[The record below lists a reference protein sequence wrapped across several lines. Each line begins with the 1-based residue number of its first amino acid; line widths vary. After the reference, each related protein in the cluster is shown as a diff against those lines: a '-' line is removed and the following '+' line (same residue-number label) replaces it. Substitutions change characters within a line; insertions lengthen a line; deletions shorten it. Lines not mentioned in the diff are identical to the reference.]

1 MKKILL
7 YTSLIL
13 CFFSCKNEKDITTTH
28 HNSVE
33 KRKPNTD
40 YTPAFDGQTRAP
52 KMVSQSNYEVEII
65 AEDIGKP
72 WSIKDLP
79 DNRLL
84 VTDQSG
90 YAQIFLENGNLDKKI
105 EGFLD
110 VVFEGQGGLL
120 DIVLDPN
127 FENNNLIY
135 WTFSEAYENGT
146 VTAVAKGLL
155 IEEESSII
163 NPQVIFRATPAYNG
177 HMHYGSRLV
186 FDKDGFLYVSTG
198 ERSNLET
205 RPQAQEL
212 NSYLGKIIKIDKN
225 GNPAPNNPFLTDA
238 QAKDGIYSYG
248 HRNVQGLAIHP
259 QTKELW
265 SSEMGPKGGDEL
277 NLIHSSKN
285 YGWPIISYGLEYNAD
300 KIGEGITKKEGMEQP
315 RYYWDPSISPSGI
328 TFYNGKLEEWK
339 NNLFLAC
346 LSGQHI
352 IRLKIVNNRIVGEE
366 RLLENEQ
373 ERFRDIHQARNGVLY
388 AITDSGKIYKIE

>member
-1 MKKILL
+1 MISK
-7 YTSLIL
+7 
-13 CFFSCKNEKDITTTH
+13 
-28 HNSVE
+28 
-33 KRKPNTD
+33 
-40 YTPAFDGQTRAP
+40 
-52 KMVSQSNYEVEII
+52 SNYEVKVI

-120 DIVLDPN
+120 DIVLDPD
-127 FENNNLIY
+127 FHNNNLIY

-155 IEEESSII
+155 VEEESSII
-163 NPQVIFRATPAYNG
+163 NPQVIFRATPTYNG
-177 HMHYGSRLV
+177 NMHYGSRLV

-198 ERSNLET
+198 ERSDLET

-238 QAKDGIYSYG
+238 QAKNGIYSYG

-259 QTKELW
+259 QTKDLW

-277 NLIHSSKN
+277 NLILSGKN
-285 YGWPIISYGLEYNAD
+285 YGWPIISYGLEYNGD
-300 KIGEGITKKEGMEQP
+300 KIGEGITVKEGMEQP

-328 TFYNGKLEEWK
+328 TFYNGNLEEWK

-352 IRLKIVNNRIVGEE
+352 IRLKIINNKIVGEE

-388 AITDSGKIYKIE
+388 AITDSGKIYKIK